1 MRKTKIICTIGPSC
15 SDENTIREMMLAGMN
30 VARLNFS
37 HGTHEDHLEKI
48 RLIKRLREELD
59 LPVAIMLDTKG
70 PEYRIRKFKNDKVF
84 LNPGDSFT
92 FTTEDVEG
100 DENRVSVSYKGLAD
114 DLEVGDTILLNNGLL
129 RNPYRRSGRRRAV
142 QQQVDGF
149 PGKGAQAG
157 FLKRA
162 G

>member
-1 MRKTKIICTIGPSC
+1 MRKTKIICTIGPAC
-15 SDENTIREMMLAGMN
+15 SSEEILRQMMLSGMN

-48 RLIKRLREELD
+48 NLIKRLRAELD

-84 LNPGDSFT
+84 LNPGDNFT

-100 DENRVSVSYKGLAD
+100 DETRVSVSYKG
-114 DLEVGDTILLNNGLL
+114 
-129 RNPYRRSGRRRAV
+129 PRRR
-142 QQQVDGF
+142 
-149 PGKGAQAG
+149 P
-157 FLKRA
+157 
-162 G
+162 